1 MRHTDASE
9 AVMGMVIT
17 GDLDPNVVNPQTLA
31 KPFDQMLVYI
41 QGNGIDKSVLMSKF
55 GADAI
60 LGPMRMAE
68 AVELKEFDWIRVLE
82 TTYVRAEAGARL
94 DKLAYKLKNGD
105 EIDESRILE
114 IASMLDSG
122 HVDFVQL
129 SEVAPD
135 TDPWLPTF
143 WTPVDINIG
152 GFPKS
157 GLVVVGAPPG
167 TGKTSLLIKLMVQ
180 AAKEGKKVG
189 FFSLEMTLSQI
200 ANRFLQVSKLKEKEK
215 ELIYASEEVVN
226 VRELIA
232 RASRLAATHPDLYYI
247 GIDFADLLVEGEQS
261 EQVMGEI
268 YKSLAVLSKRIGK
281 PVVLLSQLSR
291 RYEGGVP
298 MVTHL
303 RYSGMAEAVA
313 SLILLIYNPDS
324 IWANMGGGKVSIPHT
339 AGTSTLIMGKSRYGF
354 KAGTHGAAVSSVGY
368 FPVKWEGGVGWGDWC
383 GDYTPLTGV

>member
-1 MRHTDASE
+1 MKHLDASE

-17 GDLDPNVVNPQTLA
+17 GDLSPDVVNPQTLA

-41 QGNGIDKSVLMSKF
+41 QKSGIDKSVLMSKF

-68 AVELKEFDWIRVLE
+68 AIELKEFDWIKVLE

-114 IASMLDSG
+114 IASMLDAG
-122 HVDFVQL
+122 HIDFVQL
-129 SEVAPD
+129 SDVIPD
-135 TDPWLPTF
+135 TDPWLPTY
-143 WTPVDINIG
+143 WNPIDTNIG
-152 GFPKS
+152 GFPKN

-167 TGKTSLLIKLMVQ
+167 TAKTSILIKMMAQ

-200 ANRFLQVSKLKEKEK
+200 ANRFLQVSKLKTKEK

-313 SLILLIYNPDS
+313 SLIFLIYNPDS

-339 AGTSTLIMGKSRYGF
+339 PGNSTLIMGKSRYGF
-354 KAGTHGAAVSSVGY
+354 KPGTHGAAVSSVGY
-368 FPVKWEGGVGWGDWC
+368 FPVKWDGLLGWGDTC
-383 GDYTPLTGV
+383 GDYTPLSGF